1 MPQYRVH
8 YIRRGGR
15 TDVLH
20 VHAKDEEGAKR
31 VASHQ
36 GCEDILKV
44 TREEETHFPVFSLL
58 AVIAILIALAA
69 VYCRL

>member
-8 YIRRGGR
+8 YIRRGGH

-20 VHAKDEEGAKR
+20 VRAKNEECAKR
-31 VASHQ
+31 IASHH
-36 GCEDILKV
+36 GCEDIFKV
-44 TREEETHFPVFSLL
+44 TREEVTRFPVLSLL
-58 AVIAILIALAA
+58 AVIAILIALAV

>member
-8 YIRRGGR
+8 YIRRGGH

-20 VHAKDEEGAKR
+20 VHAKNEEAAKR
-31 VASHQ
+31 LASHQ
-36 GCEDILKV
+36 GCEDIFKV
-44 TREEETHFPVFSLL
+44 TREEETHFPILSLL
-58 AVIAILIALAA
+58 VALAILVALAV

>member
-8 YIRRGGR
+8 YIRRGGS

-20 VHAKDEEGAKR
+20 VHARNEESAKR
-31 VASHQ
+31 LAAHQ

-44 TREEETHFPVFSLL
+44 TREEETHFPVLSLL
-58 AVIAILIALAA
+58 AVIAILAALA
-69 VYCRL
+69 VIYCRF